1 MAAQEQ
7 LPTSILRQFGLG
19 RETMRVL
26 MAREMIELYISYKN
40 LKADYVDFNL
50 KFKKALNLLGF
61 AAMPRRATW
70 LHIWS
75 RSILRNSWTDI
86 DVDNPLES
94 VRNTVFFR
102 LVEFC
107 SRVTR
112 PVLAT
117 AGAESPPGS
126 NCGHGTRVIMIKLT

>member
-61 AAMPRRATW
+61 AVMEEEVRRA
-70 LHIWS
+70 
-75 RSILRNSWTDI
+75 
-86 DVDNPLES
+86 V
-94 VRNTVFFR
+94 
-102 LVEFC
+102 
-107 SRVTR
+107 
-112 PVLAT
+112 
-117 AGAESPPGS
+117 PPGS
-126 NCGHGTRVIMIKLT
+126 TSGRAPSSGTPGPTLTWTTRWSRCATPSSSGSWSSAVE